1 MDMPQKRNWV
11 ERIAENA
18 PDLWIHIIPDTDLT
32 EGYRPSKKTAA
43 ALLRM
48 TVRDIVKTILLLAL
62 ATGIGLGFYQL
73 GFTEVNITMVY
84 IFTVLIISVIT
95 TSRLCGLAASIST
108 VLIFNFIFTEPRFT
122 LQAYDSG
129 YSITFLIMFLASFLT
144 GSLASKLKEIA
155 KLSSQS
161 AFRTKILL
169 ETNQLMQ
176 KQQDP
181 NGVFTATAQQLTK
194 LLRKNLVVYPVE
206 GGGLS
211 EPRVF
216 WISEDE
222 TNDWLC
228 TEEEKSVAA
237 WVKANNKHAGAT
249 TDTFSGARC
258 LYLAIRVNDQVY
270 GVIGIQMDDVPL
282 DSFENSILLS
292 ILGECAMALE
302 SMKNAKEKEKAAIL
316 AKNEQLRANLLR
328 AISHDLRTPLTS
340 ISGNASNLLAN
351 YQKLD
356 DSMRE
361 RVFEDIYD
369 DSMWLINLVENL
381 LSVTRI
387 EDGRMHFNFSAELMD
402 EVIAE
407 ALRHISRKGAEHT
420 ITVHSEEE
428 FLFAQIDARLIVQ
441 VVINIVDNAI
451 KYTKPGSH
459 IDIRMRKCGKMVE
472 VSVADDGPGIPD
484 EAKPRVFDMF
494 YSEANRIVDSRRSLG
509 LGLALC
515 KSIVTAHGGTIEV
528 SDNIPVGTVFTFK
541 LPAGEVELHE

>member
-1 MDMPQKRNWV
+1 MDMPQKRDWIEHITARV
-11 ERIAENA
+11 SDSDIPLATDS
-18 PDLWIHIIPDTDLT
+18 DLIQ
-32 EGYRPSKKTAA
+32 GYHPSKKNVMAVF
-43 ALLRM
+43 LL
-48 TVRDIVKTILLLAL
+48 VIRDMIKIILFLAL

-73 GFTEVNITMVY
+73 GFTEVNIITVY

-95 TSRLCGLAASIST
+95 TSRLCGLVASIST
-108 VLIFNFIFTEPRFT
+108 VLIFNFIFTEPRFSF
-122 LQAYDSG
+122 QAYDSG
-129 YSITFLIMFLASFLT
+129 YPITFLIMFLASFLT

-155 KLSSQS
+155 KQSAQS

-181 NGVFTATAQQLTK
+181 NGVFTATARQLTK
-194 LLRKNLVVYPVE
+194 LLRKNLVVYPAE
-206 GGGLS
+206 GGVLS

-216 WISEDE
+216 RVSEDQ
-222 TNDWLC
+222 TNDWLY
-228 TEEEKSVAA
+228 TEDERSVAS
-237 WVKANNKHAGAT
+237 WVLCNNKHAGAT

-258 LYLAIRVNDQVY
+258 RYLAIRVNDQVY
-270 GVIGIQMDDVPL
+270 GVIGIQMDDMPL

-292 ILGECAMALE
+292 ILGECAMELE
-302 SMKNAKEKEKAAIL
+302 SMKNAKEKEEAAIL

-340 ISGNASNLLAN
+340 ISGNASNLLVN

-356 DSMRE
+356 DTMRK

-387 EDGRMHFNFSAELMD
+387 EDGRMHFSFSAELMD

-407 ALRHISRKGAEHT
+407 ALRHISRKSAEHT

-451 KYTKPGSH
+451 KYTPSGSQ
-459 IDIRMRKCGKMVE
+459 IDIRMRKFGKMVE
-472 VSVADDGPGIPD
+472 VSVADNGPGIPD

-515 KSIVTAHGGTIEV
+515 KSIVTAHGGTIGV
-528 SDNIPVGTVFTFK
+528 SDNVPNGTVFTFT

>member
-1 MDMPQKRNWV
+1 MDMPQKR
-11 ERIAENA
+11 
-18 PDLWIHIIPDTDLT
+18 DWIEHITASVSDSDIPLAADSDLT
-32 EGYRPSKKTAA
+32 QGYHPSKKNVMAA
-43 ALLRM
+43 FLLIIQDM
-48 TVRDIVKTILLLAL
+48 IKTILLLAL

-73 GFTEVNITMVY
+73 GFTEVNIITVY

-95 TSRLCGLAASIST
+95 TSRLCGLVASIST
-108 VLIFNFIFTEPRFT
+108 VLIFNFIFTEPRFS

-129 YSITFLIMFLASFLT
+129 YPITFLIMFLASFLT
-144 GSLASKLKEIA
+144 GSLASKLKESA
-155 KLSSQS
+155 KQSAQS

-176 KQQDP
+176 KQLDP
-181 NGVFTATAQQLTK
+181 DGVFTATAQQLTK
-194 LLRKNLVVYPVE
+194 LLRKNLVVYPAE
-206 GGGLS
+206 GGMLS

-216 WISEDE
+216 RVSEDQ
-222 TNDWLC
+222 TDDWLY
-228 TEEEKSVAA
+228 TEDERSVAS
-237 WVKANNKHAGAT
+237 WVLCNNRHAGAT

-292 ILGECAMALE
+292 ILGECAMELE
-302 SMKNAKEKEKAAIL
+302 SMKNAKEKEEAAIL

-340 ISGNASNLLAN
+340 ISGNASNLLVN

-356 DSMRE
+356 DTMRK

-369 DSMWLINLVENL
+369 DSMWLITLVENL

-407 ALRHISRKGAEHT
+407 ALRHISRKSAEHT

-441 VVINIVDNAI
+441 VVINIVNNAI
-451 KYTKPGSH
+451 KYTPPGSQ
-459 IDIRMRKCGKMVE
+459 IDIRMRKCGKMAE
-472 VSVADDGPGIPD
+472 VSIADDGPGIPD

-528 SDNIPVGTVFTFK
+528 SDNVPAGTVFTFT